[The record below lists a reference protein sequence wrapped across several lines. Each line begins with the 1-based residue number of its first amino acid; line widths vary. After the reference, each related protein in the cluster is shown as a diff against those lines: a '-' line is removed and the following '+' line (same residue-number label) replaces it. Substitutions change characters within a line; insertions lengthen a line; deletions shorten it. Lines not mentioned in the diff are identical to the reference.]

1 MFLGKIVCVKDIPNS
16 YTQASGKYW
25 YNIHRVSKFT
35 YFLCIMFVLLKNR
48 FVYSTYCHHLPDGG
62 FPGSTAHLD
71 MEVAGPSS
79 DSGFI
84 CLPLMGFRT
93 FRHML
98 LTASETVT
106 KTPS

>member
-1 MFLGKIVCVKDIPNS
+1 MCKRYPNS
-16 YTQASGKYW
+16 YTHTSGKYY
-25 YNIHRVSKFT
+25 YNIHRVSKFI
-35 YFLCIMFVLLKNR
+35 YLLCVVFVLLTNR
-48 FVYSTYCHHLPDGG
+48 FVYSTHCHHLPDEG
-62 FPGSTAHLD
+62 FPDTMAHLD

-79 DSGFI
+79 DSSFI